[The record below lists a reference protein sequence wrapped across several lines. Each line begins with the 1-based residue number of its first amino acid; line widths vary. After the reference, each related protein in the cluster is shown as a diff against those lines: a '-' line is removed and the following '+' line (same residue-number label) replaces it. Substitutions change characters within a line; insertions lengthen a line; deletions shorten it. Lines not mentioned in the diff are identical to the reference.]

1 MYSLEIL
8 RTTQTKVALLCRGKK
23 QKYYYKPETEGEHLV
38 ITYTGLNIRQI
49 DEMDFDEYLFYM
61 REAYIYN
68 LNQTEDGREYL
79 ANCWRMTQT
88 KPERAKLREQFGQGV
103 THGGKH

>member
-1 MYSLEIL
+1 MPYY
-8 RTTQTKVALLCRGKK
+8 AGGKK
-23 QKYYYKPETEGEHLV
+23 QKYHYKPETESEQLV
-38 ITYTGLNIRQI
+38 VAYTGLNIRQV
-49 DEMDFDEYLFYM
+49 DEMDFDEYLFYV
-61 REAYIYN
+61 REAYIHN

-103 THGGKH
+103 AHGGKH

>member
-1 MYSLEIL
+1 MPYY
-8 RTTQTKVALLCRGKK
+8 AGGKK
-23 QKYYYKPETEGEHLV
+23 QKYHYKPETESEHLV
-38 ITYTGLNIRQI
+38 VAYTGLNIKQV
-49 DEMDFDEYLFYM
+49 DEMDFDEYLFYV
-61 REAYIYN
+61 REAYIHN

-103 THGGKH
+103 AHGGKH